1 MATPMS
7 LEIISGA
14 DSVTVLV
21 TGEVDM
27 GSKELLEEAMSE
39 LGGQPQN
46 LMVDL
51 RGVTFIDSMGL
62 AMLLR
67 IHRLC
72 EANGGSLALAAPS
85 DNVRKLLRLSQLDS
99 VLTVLG

>member
-7 LEIISGA
+7 LEIVSGG
-14 DSVTVLV
+14 DSVTVHV
-21 TGEVDM
+21 TGEVDLA
-27 GSKELLEEAMSE
+27 SKHLLEEALAN
-39 LGGQPQN
+39 LGVEPRN

-67 IHRLC
+67 IDRLC
-72 EANGGSLALAAPS
+72 TANGGSLALAAPS
-85 DNVRKLLRLSQLDS
+85 ENVRKLLKMAQLDE
-99 VLTVLG
+99 VLTILG